1 MTFKVPGNF
10 DLTTTDTSVNNVI
23 KEFTQKIVRAKDGRL
38 NPLDGAI
45 ESWQSSVDSKPV
57 IIRRAIKNIT
67 FFIQSDKIPELWEVE
82 LANVRDI
89 LNEAVETYM
98 QMNVYSGCMNQ
109 ISPSFNWV
117 ANIDN
122 GSCTPAEENS

>member
-1 MTFKVPGNF
+1 MYYDEQSQTQKYRGAASGSFLMTFKVPGNF

-67 FFIQSDKIPELWEVE
+67 FFIQSDKIPEL
-82 LANVRDI
+82 
-89 LNEAVETYM
+89 
-98 QMNVYSGCMNQ
+98 
-109 ISPSFNWV
+109 
-117 ANIDN
+117 
-122 GSCTPAEENS
+122 